1 MLTVAHNYIGPTQ
14 LAHHKPTLAL
24 CMLIALSI
32 TQHTAQKKD
41 RDDTVRLHADLV
53 VVTVTVTDPQG
64 RYVHGL
70 NSKDFIILEDGKP
83 QQVDGFFSQ
92 EAAFAAAILIDMS
105 GSMEYKFGLVR
116 GAAASFIEQIRD
128 DDQVAVYGFN
138 RKVRQI
144 QDFTNVRTI
153 ADAVWDL
160 EAKEETAMY
169 DCLDEAVSALAKR
182 PEKRRAALLISD
194 GVDNAS
200 HKATFDSAVKKALA
214 SGVTIYTVD
223 LIEDERLLGNSS
235 EAVLLRRGRSE
246 LQELA
251 RQSGGSY
258 IHSPHGD
265 KLDEAF
271 ANIIDELRNQYTL
284 TYYSTNDKRDG
295 RWRALTVS
303 VSRAGLAVRARRG
316 YYAPK
321 G

>member
-1 MLTVAHNYIGPTQ
+1 MLTASYKCTLEHTRCRP
-14 LAHHKPTLAL
+14 ALAL
-24 CMLIALSI
+24 CLLITLSI
-32 TQHTAQKKD
+32 AQHKAQHKD
-41 RDDTVRLHADLV
+41 DRVRLHADLV
-53 VVTVTVTDPQG
+53 VVTATVTDSQG
-64 RYVHGL
+64 RYARGL
-70 NSKDFIILEDGKP
+70 SAKDFTILEDGKP
-83 QQVDGFFSQ
+83 QQVDGFFSE

-138 RKVRQI
+138 RRVRQI

-169 DCLDEAVSALAKR
+169 DCLDEAVDALAVR
-182 PEKRRAALLISD
+182 SEKRRAILLISD

-200 HKATFDSAVKKALA
+200 HKATLDSSLKKALA
-214 SGVTIYTVD
+214 TGVIIYTVD

-235 EAVLLRRGRSE
+235 EAVLLRRGRAE

-251 RQSGGSY
+251 RQSGGRY
-258 IHSPHGD
+258 IHSPQGD

-303 VSRAGLAVRARRG
+303 VSRAGMSVRARRG